1 MIDLLTIM
9 QGRYNKTLLGKYY
22 PTQTDTAI
30 PFDYEIIDPKSK
42 QYTTNGN
49 LTFNNFND
57 TIIKTNDPLEWA
69 INGYVALQTGG
80 LYQITQIRE
89 DLGDVSKQAYRA
101 VNLALGVEYVLTLIQ
116 VDNPYNLK

>member
-1 MIDLLTIM
+1 V
-9 QGRYNKTLLGKYY
+9 
-22 PTQTDTAI
+22 
-30 PFDYEIIDPKSK
+30 
-42 QYTTNGN
+42 
-49 LTFNNFND
+49 
-57 TIIKTNDPLEWA
+57 

-101 VNLALGVEYVLTLIQ
+101 VNFALGVEYVLTLIQ